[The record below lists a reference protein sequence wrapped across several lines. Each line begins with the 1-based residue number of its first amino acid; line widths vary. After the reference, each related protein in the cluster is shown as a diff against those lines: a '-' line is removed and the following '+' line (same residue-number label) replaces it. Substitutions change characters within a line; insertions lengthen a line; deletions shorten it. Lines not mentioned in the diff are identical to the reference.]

1 MRPIPHSDKVPV
13 PIFTKLPDI
22 DEDQL
27 RSSTSSTNSD
37 DDDDE
42 QDIAHEAWNAGR
54 VSLYSQS
61 ELNDLI
67 RDLNLPKQ
75 SAEVL
80 ASRLQEKHLFKAGT
94 SV

>member
-1 MRPIPHSDKVPV
+1 MQPIPHSDKVPV

-27 RSSTSSTNSD
+27 RSSTSSTYSD

-42 QDIAHEAWNAGR
+42 QDITHEAWNAGL

-67 RDLNLPKQ
+67 RDLNLLKQ
-75 SAEVL
+75 SAEML
-80 ASRLQEKHLFKAGT
+80 ATRLQEKHFLKA
-94 SV
+94 SLN